1 MMRAQGLSRKR
12 GVALIMVLGIVVLMT
27 VIISSY
33 AFDMQVEARVLSYQ
47 KKKMQ
52 ASSLA
57 RAGVERARLLLIK
70 SGELKNEL
78 KGLDDAS
85 EHEDV
90 GAPWFVDAREL
101 AESTTL
107 QSVTSPLGD
116 GQIVLSVI
124 PEEARRNV
132 NRLTEDDWIRIFEI
146 TAVPEAEWET
156 LIASYQD
163 WIDSDEVETTG
174 GAETSYYEDLESP
187 YKAKN
192 AALDTVDEL
201 LLVRGF
207 TRDLLYGLPPASEEE
222 ALDWV
227 EPLIPMHELLTVY
240 GDPQGRVN
248 VNAASVEVLMTLP
261 GVDDLV
267 AEEIVAEREGTFLE
281 ELEGAQL
288 EEDTSFESVEDFNER
303 FPEVGSEAQGMITT
317 SASLYRILS
326 RGEKGNVSHT
336 ISCIISFSDGV
347 VEILRWSESDV
358 L

>member
-1 MMRAQGLSRKR
+1 
-12 GVALIMVLGIVVLMT
+12 MT

-33 AFDMQVEARVLSYQ
+33 AFDMHVEAKVLSFH
-47 KKKMQ
+47 KKRLQ

-78 KGLDDAS
+78 KGLDDVS

-90 GAPWFVDAREL
+90 ASPWFADAREL

-107 QSVTSPLGD
+107 QEVRSSLGH
-116 GQIVLSVI
+116 GEVVLSVI

-132 NRLTEDDWIRIFEI
+132 NRLTEDDWVRIFEI
-146 TAVPEAEWET
+146 TAVPETEWET
-156 LIASYQD
+156 MIASYQD
-163 WIDSDEVETTG
+163 WVDSDETETTG
-174 GAETSYYEDLESP
+174 GAETSYYEDLEVP

-192 AALDTVDEL
+192 AALDTVEEL

-207 TRDLLYGLPPASEEE
+207 TRDLLYGLPPAEESE
-222 ALDWV
+222 AADWI
-227 EPLIPMHELLTVY
+227 EPLVPMHELLTVY

-267 AEEIVAEREGTFLE
+267 AEEIVAEREGMFLA
-281 ELEGAQL
+281 ELEGADL
-288 EEDTSFESVEDFNER
+288 EEDTSFESIDDFNER

-317 SASLYRILS
+317 SASLYRIVS
-326 RGEKGNVSHT
+326 RGEVGNVSHT
-336 ISCIISFSDGV
+336 ISCIISFTDGV
-347 VEILRWSESDV
+347 VEVLRWSESKV